1 MYQVHCLNN
10 IAKVG
15 TDELGDMQQFTVAVF
30 AALLAVYI
38 MVGQKQFNASSSSL
52 NRLRVGDPDLHTF
65 ADRENTACDKSAGT
79 TAGSGDE
86 ADAAGTLVA
95 FSMVKGAQ
103 RGDLIT
109 AFLRS
114 FKNRKT
120 GFHLIGL
127 AFDLNIN

>member
-1 MYQVHCLNN
+1 
-10 IAKVG
+10 
-15 TDELGDMQQFTVAVF
+15 MQQFTVAVF

-52 NRLRVGDPDLHTF
+52 NRLRVGDADLHPF

-79 TAGSGDE
+79 AAGSGDE
-86 ADAAGTLVA
+86 TDAAGTLIA
-95 FSMVKGAQ
+95 FTMVKGAQ

-109 AFLRS
+109 AFFRS

-127 AFDLNIN
+127 AFDLNIY